1 MPLCPSNR
9 FAFVIRY
16 LNHAAPRMQEPRA
29 YARVAPLRERI
40 LRPCIW
46 PSWESHPSE
55 DHSEAPSFVATAHI
69 IRVDF
74 AGSFPPNGEKPAC
87 FATPP
92 LPIKPFDSA
101 GSPSM
106 LQRSTSGLDASIFN
120 ASACHGLRC
129 GCAAPTESGAPIR
142 RPAHSACR
150 FPDSR
155 RKVKNA
161 AVRFSCQRTL
171 VLPKGQRTRGKGA
184 CLSRLYRN
192 KNQISRGLSIKLFPK
207 GLEFFSGELKRF
219 FDAVLGNAFLFAI
232 SFAVRFSA

>member
-1 MPLCPSNR
+1 MRALLLYGNAFSGHAFGLHGNLTPPRITPRRPPLLRRLTSSES
-9 FAFVIRY
+9 
-16 LNHAAPRMQEPRA
+16 LPRLVSAQRRK
-29 YARVAPLRERI
+29 ARLLR
-40 LRPCIW
+40 
-46 PSWESHPSE
+46 
-55 DHSEAPSFVATAHI
+55 HSS
-69 IRVDF
+69 
-74 AGSFPPNGEKPAC
+74 S
-87 FATPP
+87 PP
-92 LPIKPFDSA
+92 LPIKSFDSA

-161 AVRFSCQRTL
+161 LYNSVVKGRLSFRK
-171 VLPKGQRTRGKGA
+171 VKGQEER
-184 CLSRLYRN
+184 
-192 KNQISRGLSIKLFPK
+192 
-207 GLEFFSGELKRF
+207 
-219 FDAVLGNAFLFAI
+219 VLAFLACIGTKTRFRGVSQSNFFQKASSFFLASLSDSLTLYSETPSIFAI